1 MKRKISISIIV
12 VLILCIG
19 LLIYINRDIDSEQL
33 KGSILVGELQE
44 KNNYVTFILDLE
56 TNSRTYI
63 DTSIAKG
70 SSFAGDN
77 NHLIHSVENKIYI
90 YDIKSNTNTL
100 ICEVPYDGIIG
111 MAKYINKD
119 TVSFL
124 VENKLVL
131 FNFKSKKEEI
141 VTFQLSGN
149 EYSYC
154 SQNNKLYYSESRKI
168 YEFDLGTKVKKYIGD
183 GHNPIIS
190 RKGNVMGYMIHD
202 DNLKRKNFFVK
213 NLNTGEI
220 WKKKY
225 DAYSYVLSPDENFVL
240 MRKEGR
246 GFGFFVLYLN
256 NSKETIICD
265 YKNDREFEIMD
276 HGSYDFVLD
285 WI

>member
-1 MKRKISISIIV
+1 MLKKVFISIIV

-33 KGSILVGELQE
+33 KGSILVGEWQGG
-44 KNNYVTFILDLE
+44 KDYTIYVLDLE
-56 TNSRTYI
+56 TKFRTYI
-63 DTSIAKG
+63 DASISLG
-70 SSFAGDN
+70 FSFAGDN
-77 NHLIHSVENKIYI
+77 NHLIHNVENKIYI

-100 ICEVPYDGIIG
+100 MCEVPYDCIIE
-111 MAKYINKD
+111 MVKYINED

-141 VTFQLSGN
+141 VTFQLSGD

-154 SQNNKLYYSESRKI
+154 SQNNKLYYAESDKI
-168 YEFDLGTKVKKYIGD
+168 YEFDLGKKAKKYVVD
-183 GHNPIIS
+183 GYNPIIS
-190 RKGNVMGYMIHD
+190 QKGNVMGYMIYD
-202 DNLKRKNFFVK
+202 DNLRRKNFFVK
-213 NLNTGEI
+213 NLNTGEV
-220 WKKKY
+220 WEKNCNPY
-225 DAYSYVLSPDENFVL
+225 RYVLSPDENFVL

-246 GFGFFVLYLN
+246 GFGFFVLYAE
-256 NSKETIICD
+256 SKETIICD
-265 YKNDREFEIMD
+265 YKNDRKFEIMD